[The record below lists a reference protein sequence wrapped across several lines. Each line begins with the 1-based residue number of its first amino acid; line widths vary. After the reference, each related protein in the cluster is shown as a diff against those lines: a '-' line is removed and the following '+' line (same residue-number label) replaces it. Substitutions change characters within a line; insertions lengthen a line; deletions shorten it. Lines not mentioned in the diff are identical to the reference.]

1 MHQPQEALSD
11 IEKAIDL
18 TPEDETAYLLR
29 GRIYEELSNP
39 EVAEQNYQQVI
50 ELNPFNEEAYLLAG
64 SLLIGQKKYDEAIE
78 FFNEAIEIKPDFP
91 KIYSERGKA
100 RNFKGDKKGALEDL
114 KNPLN

>member
-11 IEKAIDL
+11 IEKTIDL

-64 SLLIGQKKYDEAIE
+64 SLLIGQKKSTMKRLSSLMKRLKSNRIFQKYIVKEE
-78 FFNEAIEIKPDFP
+78 KPETLKVIKKVHW
-91 KIYSERGKA
+91 KI
-100 RNFKGDKKGALEDL
+100 
-114 KNPLN
+114 